1 MKKATPKL
9 VITFICLIVLLV
21 GYYAYLA
28 NKDRTEKQ
36 EAEMTAVQEVLG
48 RDLQYN
54 YPPTVKEVI
63 KYYNE
68 IVKCFYNENCTEGEI
83 NELGQK
89 ARELYDDEL
98 LEANEVGP
106 YLIRL
111 QGEVQEHKEKERRI
125 SVVVLSSS
133 TNVDYFEEDGYSFA
147 RIMCGY
153 NVTEG
158 EKINATKQIYL
169 LRKDENNRWKI
180 YGWDDAANL
189 QLQSGETA
197 E

>member
-28 NKDRTEKQ
+28 NKDRTEKE
-36 EAEMTAVQEVLG
+36 EAKMTAVQEVLS
-48 RDLQYN
+48 RDLQYD

-68 IVKCFYNENCTEGEI
+68 IVKCFYNEDCTEGEI

-89 ARELYDDEL
+89 ARELYDKEL

-111 QGEVQEHKEKERRI
+111 QGEVKEHREKERHI
-125 SVVVLSSS
+125 SVVVLSAS

-158 EKINATKQIYL
+158 DKSNPTKQIYL

-189 QLQSGETA
+189 QLQSEETA

>member
-28 NKDRTEKQ
+28 NKDRVEKE
-36 EAEMTAVQEVLG
+36 EAQMTAVQEVLS
-48 RDLQYN
+48 RDLQYD

-68 IVKCFYNENCTEGEI
+68 ITKCFFNENCSDGEI

-98 LEANEVGP
+98 LEANEAGP

-111 QGEVQEHKEKERRI
+111 QNEIQEHKAKKRHI

-133 TNVDYFEEDGYSFA
+133 TNVEYFEEDGHSFA

-153 NVTEG
+153 NITEG
-158 EKINATKQIYL
+158 EKNNPTKQIYL

-180 YGWDDAANL
+180 YGWSDATNV
-189 QLQSGETA
+189 QLQTEENA

>member
-28 NKDRTEKQ
+28 NKDREEKE
-36 EAEMTAVQEVLG
+36 EAKMTPVQEVLS
-48 RDLQYN
+48 RDLQYD

-68 IVKCFYNENCTEGEI
+68 IVKCFYNEECTEGDI

-89 ARELYDDEL
+89 ARELYDEEL

-111 QGEVQEHKEKERRI
+111 QGEVKEHKEKERHI
-125 SVVVLSSS
+125 SVVVLSAS

-158 EKINATKQIYL
+158 DKSNPTKQIYL

>member
-9 VITFICLIVLLV
+9 VITVICLIVLLV
-21 GYYAYLA
+21 GYYAYLS
-28 NKDRTEKQ
+28 NKDRVEKE
-36 EAEMTAVQEVLG
+36 EAQMSAVQEVLS
-48 RDLQYN
+48 RDLQYD

-68 IVKCFYNENCTEGEI
+68 ITKCFFNEDCTDSEI

-89 ARELYDDEL
+89 ARELYDEEL
-98 LEANEVGP
+98 LEANEMGP
-106 YLIRL
+106 YLVRL
-111 QGEVQEHKEKERRI
+111 QNEIQDHKENKRHI

-133 TNVDYFEEDGYSFA
+133 TNVEYFEEDGYSFA

-158 EKINATKQIYL
+158 DKSNPTKQIYL
-169 LRKDENNRWKI
+169 LRKDANNRWKI
-180 YGWDDAANL
+180 YGWSDATNL
-189 QLQSGETA
+189 QTGENA